1 MKIYIAGPMT
11 GKPNWNTE
19 AFAKAEQWY
28 SNKGHTVL
36 NPAAHTPRVNPESI
50 THEQYM
56 KIALAMVDAVD
67 MVIMLDGWQDSKGAL
82 LELAHANFYGKGVLE
97 DSWCR
102 ENWEVP
108 HDD

>member
-19 AFAKAEQWY
+19 AFSEAERWY
-28 SNKGHTVL
+28 SDQGHTVL

-50 THEQYM
+50 THAEYM

-67 MVIMLDGWQDSKGAL
+67 MVVFLDGWEDSKGAQM
-82 LELAHANFYGKGVLE
+82 EYDYAMKKGKIIIE
-97 DSWCR
+97 DTAVGKPR
-102 ENWEVP
+102 R
-108 HDD
+108 

>member
-11 GKPNWNTE
+11 GKPNWNAE
-19 AFAKAEQWY
+19 AFAEAEQWY
-28 SNKGHTVL
+28 SDQGHTVL
-36 NPAAHTPRVNPESI
+36 NPASHTPRVNPESI

-67 MVIMLDGWQDSKGAL
+67 LVVFLDGWEHSKGAQM
-82 LELAHANFYGKGVLE
+82 EYDHAIRTGKMV
-97 DSWCR
+97 DYASDWSQ
-102 ENWEVP
+102 EVS